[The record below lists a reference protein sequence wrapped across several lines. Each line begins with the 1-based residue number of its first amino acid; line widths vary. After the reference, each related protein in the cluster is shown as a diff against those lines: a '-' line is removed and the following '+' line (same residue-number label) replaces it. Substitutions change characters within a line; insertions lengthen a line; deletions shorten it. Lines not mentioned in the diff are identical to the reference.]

1 MYKFF
6 DILNAIYTKK
16 KIKIS
21 PDTQLNLTLCK
32 WLSYDQDN
40 LKALKNILSYQFSI
54 SPLHFFYLIYFS
66 VKKKIK
72 APFLKKIEK
81 TEIKEDKLLNAVQSA
96 LGYSNKNMIKNKN
109 VIQTIINKD
118 PKYWGKELGIKC

>member
-16 KIKIS
+16 KIEII
-21 PDTQLNLTLCK
+21 PDTQLNLTICK
-32 WLSYDQDN
+32 WLSYDREN
-40 LKALKNILSYQFSI
+40 LQSLKKILPYQFSI

-66 VKKKIK
+66 VKKKFK

-81 TEIKEDKLLNAVQSA
+81 IEEKEDKLLNTIQTV
-96 LGYSNKNMIKNKN
+96 LGYSNSNMLKNKS
-109 VIQTIINKD
+109 VIQSIINQD
-118 PKYWGKELGIKC
+118 PKKWAKQLGVK

>member
-1 MYKFF
+1 MNFY
-6 DILNAIYTKK
+6 DVISMLYTKK
-16 KIKIS
+16 KTKVE

-40 LKALKNILSYQFSI
+40 LKALKKILKYQFSV
-54 SPLHFFYLIYFS
+54 SPLHFFYMIYFAIP
-66 VKKKIK
+66 KKFK

-81 TEIKEDKLLNAVQSA
+81 KEEKENKLLDTVQTI

-109 VIQTIINKD
+109 VIQTIINED
-118 PKYWGKELGIKC
+118 PKHWAKELGVK